1 MVVLAWVANVQ
12 FSDRE
17 HRGCFT
23 LLGHIAAFVGQW
35 ENKAN
40 GCLFL
45 DISVSQND
53 LGLTK
58 SLRTWRVYLA
68 LEGQWEVP
76 SHSQGWSSFC
86 CSSHSFWLS
95 SKGQSWREQSCRFQE
110 HKLKINSWKPFQPF
124 IFDFFF
130 FPLLLRKLSSPIA
143 AGDLFWQSS
152 WGMPLVSTWQSCV
165 CFDDILY
172 VTRSREKV
180 IDGILFSH
188 LCPQGMPGKDCLKGV
203 KIQKQI
209 ADLIALLAEFF
220 YPFVTQPRAVFMAT
234 PGLC

>member
-1 MVVLAWVANVQ
+1 VVVLAWVANVQ

-35 ENKAN
+35 EHKAN

-130 FPLLLRKLSSPIA
+130 SSAFEEAQLSHCCRWPVLAEQLGNASCQHLA
-143 AGDLFWQSS
+143 ELCLFWWHLICDQEQRESDRWNFVQSS
-152 WGMPLVSTWQSCV
+152 LP
-165 CFDDILY
+165 
-172 VTRSREKV
+172 SRN
-180 IDGILFSH
+180 
-188 LCPQGMPGKDCLKGV
+188 
-203 KIQKQI
+203 
-209 ADLIALLAEFF
+209 AW
-220 YPFVTQPRAVFMAT
+220 
-234 PGLC
+234 

>member
-35 ENKAN
+35 EHKAN

-53 LGLTK
+53 LGLSK

-130 FPLLLRKLSSPIA
+130 FLCFWGSSALPLL
-143 AGDLFWQSS
+143 Q
-152 WGMPLVSTWQSCV
+152 VT
-165 CFDDILY
+165 CF
-172 VTRSREKV
+172 
-180 IDGILFSH
+180 G
-188 LCPQGMPGKDCLKGV
+188 
-203 KIQKQI
+203 
-209 ADLIALLAEFF
+209 
-220 YPFVTQPRAVFMAT
+220 RAVGECLLSALGRAVSVLMT
-234 PGLC
+234 SYMWPGAERKW